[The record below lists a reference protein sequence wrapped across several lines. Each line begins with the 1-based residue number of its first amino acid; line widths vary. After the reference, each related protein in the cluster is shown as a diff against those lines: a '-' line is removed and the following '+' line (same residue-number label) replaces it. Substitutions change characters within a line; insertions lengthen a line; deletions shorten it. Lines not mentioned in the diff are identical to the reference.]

1 MLYRAHSKN
10 ARILRRFLYERA
22 RQGTTKAETAALYVG
37 NESTQRESL
46 SEPTSV
52 LMERDRQNQLLN
64 SVTK

>member
-22 RQGTTKAETAALYVG
+22 RQGATKAETAALDVG
-37 NESTQRESL
+37 KQAGQL

-52 LMERDRQNQLLN
+52 LMERDRQNQLSN
-64 SVTK
+64 SATK